1 MKSRAAARFE
11 TIRHRVHDWIHTFD
25 RINLS
30 STLTGW
36 EVISELGTSVD
47 RIVVCES
54 TCPSQSLPLDEL
66 VLQIHVYQPSDTNS
80 FEEFS
85 NGAGSKDEEDDTMA
99 ASVCE
104 LPNLSWEGLWD
115 SLIYAD
121 DIKMKLLDY
130 IHATL
135 IFSDADVNCEYDMFN
150 GTRSFIL
157 LPQLILF
164 HGIASCYCMDH
175 REQERHHY
183 VEHLRRSSPS
193 AYPIG
198 MLVFN
203 STPCPFSL
211 STVTPM
217 PDYLR

>member
-1 MKSRAAARFE
+1 M
-11 TIRHRVHDWIHTFD
+11 
-25 RINLS
+25 
-30 STLTGW
+30 
-36 EVISELGTSVD
+36 D

-66 VLQIHVYQPSDTNS
+66 ALQIHVYQPSETDS

-85 NGAGSKDEEDDTMA
+85 NGAGSKDDEDDTMA

-135 IFSDADVNCEYDMFN
+135 IFSDADVNCERNIFN
-150 GTRSFIL
+150 GTRTLIPL
-157 LPQLILF
+157 LQLILF
-164 HGIASCYCMDH
+164 HGIASSYCMDH
-175 REQERHHY
+175 REQERHRY
-183 VEHLRRSSPS
+183 AEHLRRSSPS

-203 STPCPFSL
+203 STPCTFSL
-211 STVTPM
+211 STATPM